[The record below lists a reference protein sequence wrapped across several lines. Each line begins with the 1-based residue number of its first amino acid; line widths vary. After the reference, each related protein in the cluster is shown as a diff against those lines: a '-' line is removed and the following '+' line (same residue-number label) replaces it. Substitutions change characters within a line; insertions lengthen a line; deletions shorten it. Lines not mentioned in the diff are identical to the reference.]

1 MPGSAARLGFV
12 RRATPFEALQRAGLP
27 FERSPAVAFCVLW
40 TTGPDPATDRAF
52 RLTAMR
58 PEGEGWALFDRFCG
72 DLFGIVERLA
82 AAGIAHSDIWEPN
95 VIVRDQRPVL
105 IDFGWGRRYG
115 EPPARDNF
123 HQPDDAQAMRQ
134 MLLRLGAL
142 RRMVKPDLE
151 AKEPGAGSV

>member
-1 MPGSAARLGFV
+1 MAGAAGS
-12 RRATPFEALQRAGLP
+12 
-27 FERSPAVAFCVLW
+27 
-40 TTGPDPATDRAF
+40 RAF
-52 RLTAMR
+52 PRPIAQAMLDADSYLLVSEWI
-58 PEGEGWALFDRFCG
+58 EGRNLALHAPAIVTELVAAGLFDRFCG